1 MKSAGEVMQ
10 ANALVGW
17 TGQLWQRL
25 TRLWTAVHF
34 SRAPKRLRVL
44 ETLQLGEKRQLL
56 VVSVGERELL
66 VGAAANFLATLAE
79 LPAEEKEPDAE

>member
-1 MKSAGEVMQ
+1 MKSPGEITQ
-10 ANALVGW
+10 ANAW
-17 TGQLWQRL
+17 ACRTGQLWQRL

-34 SRAPKRLRVL
+34 SRAPKRVRVL

-79 LPAEEKEPDAE
+79 LPTEEKEPDTE

>member
-1 MKSAGEVMQ
+1 MKSPGEVTQ
-10 ANALVGW
+10 ANAWVCR

-25 TRLWTAVHF
+25 AGLWRAVRF
-34 SRAPKRLRVL
+34 SHAPKRLRVL

-56 VVSVGERELL
+56 GVAVGERELL